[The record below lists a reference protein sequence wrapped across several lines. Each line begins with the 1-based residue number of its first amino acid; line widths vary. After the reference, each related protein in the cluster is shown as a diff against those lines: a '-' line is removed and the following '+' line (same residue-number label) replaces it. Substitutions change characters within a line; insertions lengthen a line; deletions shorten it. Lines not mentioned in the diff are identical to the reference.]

1 MTNFTLIFRN
11 LIKKDWKKLSV
22 TLLGLVYFA
31 IFYAPMMTNIY
42 STKTELL
49 AIFETLKNP
58 AMIALVGPTEATTQT
73 VTLASFYFQEMT
85 LFTALIFIIVG
96 ILHVLSRTRAEE
108 EEGLSELVLSFPVGK
123 LTQPVAVLL
132 EMTGFYLTSALLIT
146 AGLTLLTQK
155 IAGFSLM
162 TNALYGFSLA
172 LSGLLFSALALL
184 VAQLFATASSARNAI
199 FSLVGILY
207 IARAFTDL
215 SNLTLSRLN
224 PLAWVYLSSPSV
236 GNHWLYLLATLF
248 LVGCLSFIVLNLQN
262 RRDISGSIF
271 SEKEKPHHASQFYSS
286 TLGFVAK
293 NAQGQLMIWG
303 LGMLMMG
310 ATYGSIFGDIDKFVE
325 TNATIKAMFVEN
337 PKFNLAAQFM
347 GTILMVLVV
356 LATVP
361 VISLIGRLAKD
372 ERLGRLDLLLL
383 KTSRAKLLWSTWC
396 LAVLV
401 GIIVTELGG
410 LGLYLAATT
419 VMAHPIAFTT
429 VMSATTAYLP
439 TLLIFASLAILLIA
453 LNRKLLNIA
462 WLYLIASF
470 IIDYLGS
477 LMKLSKIYH
486 QLTPFYWVPRLPVNQ
501 MDWRYVCVMVIIS
514 LALLGISSLI
524 YQKRDI

>member
-1 MTNFTLIFRN
+1 
-11 LIKKDWKKLSV
+11 
-22 TLLGLVYFA
+22 
-31 IFYAPMMTNIY
+31 
-42 STKTELL
+42 
-49 AIFETLKNP
+49 
-58 AMIALVGPTEATTQT
+58 
-73 VTLASFYFQEMT
+73 
-85 LFTALIFIIVG
+85 
-96 ILHVLSRTRAEE
+96 
-108 EEGLSELVLSFPVGK
+108 
-123 LTQPVAVLL
+123 
-132 EMTGFYLTSALLIT
+132 
-146 AGLTLLTQK
+146 
-155 IAGFSLM
+155 
-162 TNALYGFSLA
+162 
-172 LSGLLFSALALL
+172 
-184 VAQLFATASSARNAI
+184 
-199 FSLVGILY
+199 
-207 IARAFTDL
+207 
-215 SNLTLSRLN
+215 
-224 PLAWVYLSSPSV
+224 
-236 GNHWLYLLATLF
+236 
-248 LVGCLSFIVLNLQN
+248 
-262 RRDISGSIF
+262 
-271 SEKEKPHHASQFYSS
+271 
-286 TLGFVAK
+286 
-293 NAQGQLMIWG
+293 
-303 LGMLMMG
+303 MLMMG

-325 TNATIKAMFVEN
+325 TNATIKAVFVEN

-383 KTSRAKLLWSTWC
+383 KTSRVKLLWSTWC

-439 TLLIFASLAILLIA
+439 TLLIFASLATLLIA